1 MQTYVDDPG
10 TTIGGVQRDRRRIIT
25 LMVLALRAINVRL
38 AFRKG
43 QLGVD
48 VAWIGF
54 GYRIRQAGVQVYV
67 LPETF
72 EDLCKLIAQVAASNI
87 VGIKTLR
94 TLAGKLSNIARML
107 RSWKPFL
114 ACFWGGAEERQ
125 HGHDGRSPTEHGLEE
140 ADRLRAQLD
149 PGVFAGAKRRDNPG
163 LRPPPLHAAG
173 GVRHRDGGREPLG
186 HRRVD
191 QHRRRAR

>member
-43 QLGVD
+43 QLGAD
-48 VAWIGF
+48 VAWVAF

-72 EDLCKLIAQVAASNI
+72 EDLCKLISQVAASNI

-114 ACFWGGAEERQ
+114 ACFWGALKSVNTGTTGGAPPNTVWRKQ
-125 HGHDGRSPTEHGLEE
+125 IDFGLSWIQAFLQGQSAGITRDYDLRHFMQPAEFV
-140 ADRLRAQLD
+140 ATLKMRL
-149 PGVFAGAKRRDNPG
+149 GVAVLTNDT
-163 LRPPPLHAAG
+163 
-173 GVRHRDGGREPLG
+173 
-186 HRRVD
+186 
-191 QHRRRAR
+191 